1 MTRRKI
7 HKTGFWG
14 MAALA
19 GSAFIIIGC
28 AHEAPKSADSPPERA
43 ATEAGAQPE
52 SLRTLKGALGN
63 CKADFGKEAAEHKIL
78 KEEVAGLK
86 LLLLEK
92 DIQIKGFEKRLGSLQ
107 NKLDET
113 IQEVVRD
120 KAKLRSLDSK
130 AEAASNMAETEISLK
145 VLRGQ
150 ASDAEIDADLA
161 HAEHLLM
168 RSTQE
173 FKKENYGG
181 ALYLADQARNHMR
194 MTQIRHAGRDKL
206 EPVSGEILFS
216 LPIPLKV
223 TRSSNLRQ
231 GPGLD
236 FKVIAT
242 LKPQTLL
249 VGYSYKGQWVRVKN
263 QDGRTGWVFQTLVGG
278 R

>member
-1 MTRRKI
+1 MTKRNI

-28 AHEAPKSADSPPERA
+28 AHEAPKSADFPQETA
-43 ATEAGAQPE
+43 ATEAGTQSE
-52 SLRTLKGALGN
+52 RLRTLKGALRN
-63 CKADFGKEAAEHKIL
+63 CKADFRKEAAEHKVL

-92 DIQIKGFEKRLGSLQ
+92 NIQNKGFEKRLGSLQ

-145 VLRGQ
+145 MLKGQ
-150 ASDAEIDADLA
+150 ESNTEIEADLA
-161 HAEHLLM
+161 HAEHLLI

-181 ALYLADQARNHMR
+181 ALYLANRARNQMR
-194 MTQIRHAGRDKL
+194 MAQIRHAGRDKL

-223 TRSSNLRQ
+223 IRSSNLRQ